1 MSRNRINLI
10 TMKYLISIFN
20 CLIISI
26 FLVSG
31 QKSSPSKGET
41 AKTSNSLDTL
51 TSFSTALLKEISIT
65 SINLLELLNFYKE
78 INITTEHPLIVKLSY
93 ITDGPLKISDNF
105 NQVKIEGNINLKWLI
120 TFGIVGEVKTS
131 LGTLSDTKQKTGGN
145 YRMMLSDGD
154 PFEIIKEYKNKKD
167 PESDF
172 SQSEAFIDS
181 GDITIEGQYILN
193 GIEMFFESGSVTF
206 SSEESLGEYS
216 NGTILI
222 YKGIRYRYI
231 MNVWQKL

>member
-1 MSRNRINLI
+1 M

-31 QKSSPSKGET
+31 QKNSPANGET
-41 AKTSNSLDTL
+41 TKTSNSLDTL
-51 TSFSTALLKEISIT
+51 TIFSTALLKEISTT
-65 SINLLELLNFYKE
+65 SFNLLELLNFYKV
-78 INITTEHPLIVKLSY
+78 INITTEHPFNVKLSY

-105 NQVKIEGNINLKWLI
+105 NQIKIDGNINLKWLI

-154 PFEIIKEYKNKKD
+154 PFEIIKKYKNNKD

-181 GDITIEGQYILN
+181 GDITIEGQYNLN
-193 GIEMFFESGSVTF
+193 GIETFFESGSVTF
-206 SSEESLGEYS
+206 SSKESQGEYS

-222 YKGIRYRYI
+222 YKGMRYRYI
-231 MNVWQKL
+231 MNAWQKL

>member
-1 MSRNRINLI
+1 MSRNKIILM

-31 QKSSPSKGET
+31 QKNSPANGET
-41 AKTSNSLDTL
+41 TKTSNSLDTL
-51 TSFSTALLKEISIT
+51 TIFSTALLKEISTT
-65 SINLLELLNFYKE
+65 SFNLLELLNFYKV
-78 INITTEHPLIVKLSY
+78 INITTEHPFNVKLSY

-105 NQVKIEGNINLKWLI
+105 NQIKIDGNINLKWLI

-154 PFEIIKEYKNKKD
+154 PLLHHFQQEISCPAN
-167 PESDF
+167 P
-172 SQSEAFIDS
+172 QSAPI
-181 GDITIEGQYILN
+181 
-193 GIEMFFESGSVTF
+193 VPC
-206 SSEESLGEYS
+206 
-216 NGTILI
+216 
-222 YKGIRYRYI
+222 
-231 MNVWQKL
+231 